1 MVKRFI
7 KRTARAEQDVR
18 DSLESSRFAA
28 ENARRGND
36 KDGKEDILCNISEA
50 CGSCEY
56 INGDYNKGLQ
66 AKHNHGLA
74 ALKDVIAKA
83 HVAAPVG
90 SERKAGYRTLAK
102 LAVRAPVNAPAETAE
117 GAPNR
122 FAIGLFAP
130 GSHDVVAIG
139 RCPVQ
144 RHTINS
150 FVEELT
156 YELNY
161 SKLAPYDEV
170 AHTGDL
176 RYLVVRASHLTEELL
191 VTYVIRDPSATATLK
206 AMTQILKK
214 RGHRIRSAFVDINDE
229 KTNAIFQH
237 QTKRIVGLERFRMR
251 VCELDFEMGPTSF
264 FQINP
269 WQAETIYRRIEA
281 LCSRYEG
288 QVAWDLYCGLGQI
301 SLVLARAGM
310 KVFGMEENPA
320 AIEDARRNGDANLK
334 NHGEKPTFVA
344 GRVEDGLS
352 LIPDWAQKP
361 DVIVVNPSR
370 RGLQPTVCALIK
382 GKLEQ
387 YPDCRLIY
395 VSCEVTTL
403 ARDLALITDGGRF
416 VRQVESFDMFPH
428 TTNMEWLAIV

>member
-1 MVKRFI
+1 MVKRIF
-7 KRTARAEQDVR
+7 KR
-18 DSLESSRFAA
+18 SSPSATDPATNQSSSQNRP
-28 ENARRGND
+28 
-36 KDGKEDILCNISEA
+36 DILCNISETCGA
-50 CGSCEY
+50 CPH
-56 INGDYNKGLQ
+56 INGDYDAGLSH
-66 AKHNHGLA
+66 KHKAGLELLREA
-74 ALKDVIAKA
+74 DVLAKA
-83 HVAAPVG
+83 HVAPPVP

-102 LAVRAPVNAPAETAE
+102 LAVRAPKNGPELTKD

-156 YELNY
+156 YELNH
-161 SKLAPYDEV
+161 SELAPYDED

-176 RYLVVRASHLTEELL
+176 RYLAIRASHLTEELL
-191 VTYVIRDPSATATLK
+191 VTYVIRTPRAEPILK

-229 KTNAIFQH
+229 RTNAIFQH

-251 VCELDFEMGPTSF
+251 VCELNFEMGPTSF

-281 LCSRYEG
+281 ICGRYSG

-301 SLVLARAGM
+301 SLVLARLGI

-320 AIEDARRNGDANLK
+320 AIEDARRNADANLQD
-334 NHGEKPTFVA
+334 HRPEFMA
-344 GRVEDGLS
+344 GRVEDGLEQV
-352 LIPDWAQKP
+352 PDWAKSP
-361 DVIVVNPSR
+361 DLIVVNPSR
-370 RGLQPTVCALIK
+370 RGLQPSVCEFIK
-382 GKLEQ
+382 GRLEQ
-387 YPDCRLIY
+387 NPDCRLIY
-395 VSCEVTTL
+395 VSCEVSTL
-403 ARDLALITDGGRF
+403 ARDLALLTDGRRTL
-416 VRQVESFDMFPH
+416 RQLESFDMFPH
-428 TTNMEWLAIV
+428 TANMEWLAIV